1 MPMSAIRQ
9 FLHHESAGG
18 IVLLAA
24 AILAFILTNSPLSAA
39 YLGLFDL
46 HLTVKVG
53 ELGLDKS
60 LGHWINDGLMAIFFF
75 LVGLEIKRELLEGE
89 LSTPRQAALP
99 VIAAI
104 GGMAGPAAVYYLVSA
119 GDPAALS
126 GWAIPTAT
134 DIAFAIG
141 VVSLLGK
148 RVPESLK
155 VFLLALAI
163 MDDLGAIIVIAL
175 FYTADLSPLALGLAS
190 IGVAVLVV
198 MNLAGVRRLAAYV
211 LVGTYVWACVL
222 ESGVHATLAGT
233 IVGICVPL
241 RSRGGATLEDAESL
255 SKRCIQALHPWVAF
269 AIMPAFA
276 LANAGVSLAGL
287 SWAHVTAPIT
297 LGVALGL
304 FLGKQIGVM
313 AALFLARLTGIG
325 GLPKGARWA
334 QAYGVA
340 VITGIGFTM
349 SLFIG
354 SLAFDDPAAIVEMRL
369 GVIGGSALSAL
380 WGLLVLWLA
389 AVGRTNP
396 AERHER

>member
-1 MPMSAIRQ
+1 MPVSAIRE
-9 FLHHESAGG
+9 FLRHESAGG
-18 IVLLAA
+18 VVLLAA
-24 AILAFILTNSPLSAA
+24 ALVAFLLTNSPLSAA

-46 HLTVKVG
+46 HLTLKLG
-53 ELGLDKS
+53 DLGLDKS

-75 LVGLEIKRELLEGE
+75 LVGLELKREFLEGE
-89 LSTPRQAALP
+89 LSTPRQAMLP
-99 VIAAI
+99 VLAAI
-104 GGMAGPAAVYYLVSA
+104 GGMAAPAAVYVLLNRA
-119 GDPAALS
+119 HPENLA

-134 DIAFAIG
+134 DIAFAVGIL
-141 VVSLLGK
+141 SLLGK
-148 RVPESLK
+148 RVPDSLK

-163 MDDLGAIIVIAL
+163 MDDLGAIVVIAI

-190 IGVAVLVV
+190 IGIAVLIA
-198 MNLAGVRRLAAYV
+198 MNRLGVRRLAAYV
-211 LVGTYVWACVL
+211 LVGIYVWACVL

-233 IVGICVPL
+233 IVGLCVPL
-241 RSRGGATLEDAESL
+241 RGRGGVALDEHDSL
-255 SKRCIQALHPWVAF
+255 SKRCIHALHPWVAF

-287 SWAHVTAPIT
+287 TWSDVTAPLT

-313 AALFLARLTGIG
+313 AALMLARVTGLG
-325 GLPKGARWA
+325 QLPEGASWA

-354 SLAFDDPAAIVEMRL
+354 GLAFDDPVAIVEMRV
-369 GVIGGSALSAL
+369 GVIGGSALSAV

-389 AVGRTNP
+389 TRGKAAP
-396 AERHER
+396 A

>member
-1 MPMSAIRQ
+1 MSALSFSAIRE
-9 FLHHESAGG
+9 FLRHESAGG

-24 AILAFILTNSPLSAA
+24 ALVAFLLTNSPLSAA

-46 HLTVKVG
+46 HLTLKLG

-89 LSTPRQAALP
+89 LSTPRQAMLP

-104 GGMAGPAAVYYLVSA
+104 GGMAAPAAVYLLLNSSH
-119 GDPAALS
+119 PENLS

-134 DIAFAIG
+134 DIAFAVG
-141 VVSLLGK
+141 VLSLMGR
-148 RVPESLK
+148 RVPESAK

-163 MDDLGAIIVIAL
+163 MDDLGAIIIIAI
-175 FYTADLSPLALGLAS
+175 FYTADLSPLALGLAA
-190 IGVAVLVV
+190 IGIAMLIA
-198 MNLAGVRRLAAYV
+198 MNRLRVRRLAAYV
-211 LVGTYVWACVL
+211 LVGIYVWACVL

-233 IVGICVPL
+233 IVGLCVPL
-241 RSRGGATLEDAESL
+241 RGRGGAVLDEQESL
-255 SKRCIQALHPWVAF
+255 SKRCIHALHPWVAF

-287 SWAHVTAPIT
+287 SWSDIVAPLT

-313 AALFLARLTGIG
+313 TALVLMRVTGLGRL
-325 GLPKGARWA
+325 PDGANWG

-340 VITGIGFTM
+340 IITGIGFTM

-354 SLAFDDPAAIVEMRL
+354 GLAFDDPIAIVEMRV

-389 AVGRTNP
+389 TRGKP
-396 AERHER
+396 A